1 MGEVKNSSSIEI
13 NDNNLLSNNLN
24 NINNMVTENPER
36 ITDNIVIGPIE
47 KRCFIRRS
55 DNKDIT
61 SSSEKPSTSCD
72 NKQDAKSVNNIKNE
86 ILNCEYIQLL
96 VRNSKAGSNMKNRPN
111 KINIAKDTTFK
122 MIARRLRST
131 KLCDIKNIV
140 CLVED
145 CGRMFQDISVLA
157 FHLTYSHQNHYMPKE
172 LRTTCLICGH
182 KFSSIQ
188 GKRVHA
194 CNFHKKILKQHNE
207 ECIKQ
212 TPRIYQYP
220 ASGFSHSNTEKK
232 YLNWDDDSDEDMLEE
247 IIYEEEL

>member
-1 MGEVKNSSSIEI
+1 MAETKEK
-13 NDNNLLSNNLN
+13 N
-24 NINNMVTENPER
+24 NINNKEDTNNIEKV
-36 ITDNIVIGPIE
+36 IDNVIVGPVE
-47 KRCFIRRS
+47 KRCFVRRNDS
-55 DNKDIT
+55 KDMVYSYSEKNIENP
-61 SSSEKPSTSCD
+61 SSSYD
-72 NKQDAKSVNNIKNE
+72 NFIDNNKKDTKSLNNIKNDA
-86 ILNCEYIQLL
+86 LNCEYIQLL
-96 VRNSKAGSNMKNRPN
+96 VRNSKAGSNMKNRSN
-111 KINIAKDTTFK
+111 KINIAKDTTCK
-122 MIARRLRST
+122 MIAKRLRST

-140 CLVED
+140 CLIED

-182 KFSSIQ
+182 KFLSIQ

-212 TPRIYQYP
+212 TPRIYQC
-220 ASGFSHSNTEKK
+220 ATTNFSHSNNEEK
-232 YLNWDDDSDEDMLEE
+232 YLNWDDDSDEDILEE